1 MRTLALIAVTLGA
14 SAAAVAAAHPHAKA
28 LTQNEFKVGAKATI
42 IVDSSAGG
50 VTLESGPAGI
60 VKVEA
65 ERQASSE
72 DEARKLDVQ
81 VKQEGN
87 TVRVQYKHPGGNW
100 RDEASVSFRIS
111 APADAKLEIRTG
123 GGGVEARGFSGGV
136 RVDTGGGGIEIADVA
151 GPLQLRSGGGSID
164 VKHIKGT
171 VDVSTGGGSVRVE
184 GALSGRN
191 RVETGGGSIK
201 VAIPGASKLN
211 VDASTGGGS
220 ARNDF
225 GIPGDGERH
234 SGRFHGTIGDG
245 SGGSLEM
252 RTGGGSI
259 HLGKDG

>member
-14 SAAAVAAAHPHAKA
+14 TAALAHSQAKA
-28 LTQNEFKVGAKATI
+28 MTQNEFKVAPKATI
-42 IVDSSAGG
+42 VVDSSAGG
-50 VTLESGPAGI
+50 VELSPGPAGV
-60 VKVEA
+60 VKIEA

-81 VKQEGN
+81 TKLDGN
-87 TVRVQYKHPGGNW
+87 TVRVTYKHDGGNW
-100 RDEASVSFRIS
+100 HDNASVSFRIS
-111 APADAKLEIRTG
+111 APADTKIEVRTG
-123 GGGVEARGFSGGV
+123 GGGVDVHGFSSGV
-136 RVDTGGGGIEIADVA
+136 RVDTGGGGIEISDTA
-151 GPLQLRSGGGSID
+151 GALQLRSGGGSIE
-164 VKHIKGT
+164 VKRVKGT

-201 VAIPGASKLN
+201 VAIPGASKLS

-234 SGRFHGTIGDG
+234 SGRFHGNIGDG
-245 SGGSLEM
+245 TGGSLEL